1 MTYVNTYTPRVVMPR
16 SDARIERPRP
26 KTEADYIKAL
36 DALCRKEGRRG
47 AVPSQQAR
55 PPRADHAGRAKMV
68 MEALRREPMA
78 KPDLR
83 HATGLGVSAVETTI
97 DNLKNRGSVMFC
109 RKINKWKVIE

>member
-1 MTYVNTYTPRVVMPR
+1 MTYTTVKTPPVAMPR
-16 SDARIERPRP
+16 SDARATAMP

-36 DALCRKEGRRG
+36 DALCRKEGRKG
-47 AVPSQQAR
+47 SVPSQQAR

-68 MEALRREPMA
+68 MAALTKAPLT

-83 HATGLGVSAVETTI
+83 HATGLGISAVETTL

-109 RKINKWKVIE
+109 RKINKWKVTE